1 MANDTAGLFQTLT
14 IASSMATEHLKF
26 QNTFLSSVYGEHRP
40 IQAATGE
47 TFNILVP
54 TVDMADVQD
63 VGDQG
68 LTFADS
74 KHTNT
79 QVQITN
85 NFASSWIVKN
95 WTQVRSPVDLAR
107 LYIAPKIEGLLRRV
121 NYELAALVTT
131 TNFSTH
137 SITSGSGADVF
148 DRADPLG
155 AWTKMA
161 NVGAP
166 VDDMDNMFFITNPA
180 GYAALLG
187 DSDWTQES
195 IVGASQAQQ
204 ATQFARL
211 RMLFGANVKWDQQLA
226 AYNSGK
232 IPAVLM
238 HRAAIAMMTALPVSV
253 PEEFRGQ
260 STIINY
266 VNVGNGITV
275 KLESA
280 YSMERQGLMMSAG
293 FAFGCKVARPEY
305 GALVE
310 TA

>member
-47 TFNILVP
+47 TFNIIVP

-211 RMLFGANVKWDQQLA
+211 RMLFGANVKWDQQLT

>member
-1 MANDTAGLFQTLT
+1 MANDTSGLFQTLT

-47 TFNILVP
+47 TFNIIVP

-79 QVQITN
+79 QVQISN
-85 NFASSWIVKN
+85 NYATSWIVKN
-95 WTQVRSPVDLAR
+95 WTQVRTPVDLAR

-121 NYELAALVTT
+121 NADLAGLVTT

-166 VDDMDNMFFITNPA
+166 VDDMENMFFITNPA

-238 HRAAIAMMTALPVSV
+238 HRAAIAMITALPVSV

-260 STIINY
+260 STMINY

>member
-47 TFNILVP
+47 TFNIIVP

-68 LTFADS
+68 LTFSDS